1 LSVWAT
7 QEVYSKASNAAA
19 AALGA
24 TTDVSLITRG
34 MTVFAT
40 LSYALWNPTPPAAAP
55 MIHK

>member
-1 LSVWAT
+1 VWAT
-7 QEVYSKASNAAA
+7 QEVFAKASNSAA

-34 MTVFAT
+34 MTVFGT